1 MDFQDSTELEYA
13 KIMRKKILIIGDLGS
28 GKTALTSKLLD
39 QAMKICD
46 NAILDNVIRNN
57 ITVIDFAPGEIIR
70 LDKKV
75 GGKLSD
81 PTLTQRTVG
90 YLSPEKVNTPR
101 ISGKTSLEVEK
112 LAKENASMMEKILKE
127 YLEKPTPI
135 LFINDVSL
143 FLQAGDY
150 DILKDVLNNSET
162 AVING
167 YYGEELS
174 EDRGSGVTERER
186 QLMNKLIDDVDIVIK
201 L

>member
-1 MDFQDSTELEYA
+1 M
-13 KIMRKKILIIGDLGS
+13 
-28 GKTALTSKLLD
+28 
-39 QAMKICD
+39 
-46 NAILDNVIRNN
+46 
-57 ITVIDFAPGEIIR
+57 
-70 LDKKV
+70 
-75 GGKLSD
+75 SD

-101 ISGKTSLEVEK
+101 MSGKTSLEVEK